1 MKILSL
7 DLSTKFLYQ
16 PGINNLQQF
25 QGLYVVYLIVF
36 PNNKIYCGYSSNI
49 HHRWSHGI
57 SAYKSCN
64 LVYRA
69 FQKYG
74 WNNENIKKYII
85 FSSRDKQ
92 LALNKEK
99 ETIKELDLLNHE
111 KGYNLVEGGNVP
123 PSWAGKHHTEETK
136 KLLSKK
142 IKERWQNPL
151 FAKKVRQKM
160 LEASKKQKDRN
171 KNFSILER
179 KQIWGKHNLGR
190 KPPNAKTVLQ
200 IDLQTHE
207 ILNEYSSARQAA
219 LALGLNLTAGSNIQ
233 RTARGI
239 GKSAYGYGWR
249 WKDESFS
256 N

>member
-49 HHRWSHGI
+49 HQRWSHGI

-160 LEASKKQKDRN
+160 LEASKKQKNRN